1 MSLVVDVVYFLTAL
15 VTAPLWLIVR
25 PLRGKPRIDLRAR
38 LGHVAPLPPPR
49 RPRLLF
55 HAVSVGEVNAIRSL
69 VALLARQFEIVIAT
83 TTDTGLARARSL
95 FADDH
100 AVVRYPLDF
109 SRAVRRFLDATRPDL
124 VALVELEVWPNFTR
138 LCEQRGIP
146 VAVINGRLSDR
157 SFPRYRRLG
166 PLVRPSFRRLSLVVA
181 QDEAIAERFIAVGA
195 RPEHVRVAGTMKWD
209 NALQGQEGVREAADR
224 LADLFGLDR
233 TRPIV
238 VAGSTGS
245 GEEGLIAAAVPADV
259 QLIVAPRKP
268 EHFDEA
274 ARVLQPCVRR
284 SQVNNAP
291 NKRDRYVF
299 RFLLD
304 SIGELR
310 AAYALAD
317 LVIVGRTFSNQRGSD
332 MMEPIALG
340 KAVIVGPDVRNF
352 ESVARALLDG
362 GGMVQTT
369 MQHLPQIIAQL
380 LAGPQRREQLGAAGL
395 EVIRSKQG
403 SVPEHARLLTDLM
416 HARTSGS
423 KAGSHAEAP
432 GAQN

>member
-1 MSLVVDVVYFLTAL
+1 MSLVMDVVYFLAAI

-38 LGHVAPLPPPR
+38 LGQVDPLPPPR

-55 HAVSVGEVNAIRSL
+55 HAVSVGEVNAIRGL
-69 VALLARQFEIVIAT
+69 VARLAPQFEIVIAT
-83 TTDTGLARARSL
+83 TTDTGLARARAL
-95 FADDH
+95 FAAEH

-157 SFPRYRRLG
+157 SFPRYRRIG

-195 RPEHVRVAGTMKWD
+195 RPERVRVVGTMKWD
-209 NALQGQEGVREAADR
+209 NALQGQEGLHEAAGR
-224 LADLFGLDR
+224 LAELFGLDR
-233 TRPIV
+233 KRPIV
-238 VAGSTGS
+238 VAGSTGP
-245 GEEGLIAAAVPADV
+245 GEEGLIDAAVPDDV

-274 ARVLQPCVRR
+274 ARVLAPCVRR
-284 SQVNNAP
+284 SQD

-317 LVIVGRTFSNQRGSD
+317 LIIVGRTFSNQRGSD

-340 KAVIVGPDVRNF
+340 KPVIVGPDVRNF

-362 GGMVQTT
+362 GGMIQTT
-369 MQHLPQIIAQL
+369 AAQL
-380 LAGPQRREQLGAAGL
+380 PHVVRELLGSPQRRAEVAAAGL

-403 SVPEHARLLTDLM
+403 CVPEHARLLTDLM
-416 HARTSGS
+416 HARTTGV
-423 KAGSHAEAP
+423 KAGSHAEP
-432 GAQN
+432 RSAQS

>member
-1 MSLVVDVVYFLTAL
+1 MSLVVDVVYFLAAI

-38 LGHVAPLPPPR
+38 LGQVDPLPPPR
-49 RPRLLF
+49 RPRILF
-55 HAVSVGEVNAIRSL
+55 HAVSVGEVNAIRGL
-69 VALLARQFEIVIAT
+69 VALLAPQFEIVIAT

-95 FADDH
+95 FAAEH

-157 SFPRYRRLG
+157 SFPRYRRIG

-195 RPEHVRVAGTMKWD
+195 RPERVRVVGTMKWD
-209 NALQGQEGVREAADR
+209 NALQGQEGLHEAAGR
-224 LADLFGLDR
+224 LAELFGLDR

-238 VAGSTGS
+238 VAGSTGP
-245 GEEGLIAAAVPADV
+245 GEEGLIDAAVPDDV

-274 ARVLQPCVRR
+274 ARVLTPCVRR
-284 SQVNNAP
+284 SQE

-317 LVIVGRTFSNQRGSD
+317 LIIVGRTFSNQRGSD

-340 KAVIVGPDVRNF
+340 KPVIVGPDVRNF

-362 GGMVQTT
+362 GGMIQTT
-369 MQHLPQIIAQL
+369 MADLPRVIERL
-380 LAGPQRREQLGAAGL
+380 LRDADERAALSQKGL
-395 EVIRSKQG
+395 AVIRSKQG
-403 SVPEHARLLTDLM
+403 CVPEHARLLTDLM
-416 HARTSGS
+416 HARTTGV
-423 KAGSHAEAP
+423 KAGSHAEP
-432 GAQN
+432 RSAQS